1 MSNSDLIQ
9 YERKGAVAWVTINR
23 PEVRNAINTQVM
35 NGLYAAI
42 ERAEAD
48 ADVRAIVLTGAGD
61 RAFCAGGDLQPST
74 QQFVRD
80 FSRMDLPLARLI
92 TKATQ
97 CTLPIIARVNGHVM
111 AGGVGLLGMVDMAV
125 AVDSARVGLPE
136 VKIGMF
142 PLQVDALLQRLI
154 PRRKMVEM
162 SLTGE
167 PITAQEALSIGLF
180 NHIVPAAELDA
191 KVDWLLSRLLDK
203 SPTAVRLGKQS
214 MEAIADMTL
223 HQSLTFMAQQLGTMA
238 LTQDSKEGLAAF
250 AEKRQPVW
258 TNR

>member
-1 MSNSDLIQ
+1 MPDFDLIQ
-9 YERKGAVAWVTINR
+9 YQRKGAAAWLTINR
-23 PEVRNAINTQVM
+23 PEVRNAINGHVM
-35 NGLYAAI
+35 RELYAAI
-42 ERAEAD
+42 ELAEND
-48 ADVRAIVLTGAGD
+48 PEVRAIVLTGAGD
-61 RAFCAGGDLQPST
+61 RAFCAGGDLQPSVDH
-74 QQFVRD
+74 FARD
-80 FSRMDLPLARLI
+80 FSRIDLPLVRLI

-97 CTLPIIARVNGHVM
+97 STLPIIARVNGHVM
-111 AGGVGLLGMVDMAV
+111 AGGMALLGMADMAV
-125 AVDSARVGLPE
+125 AADSVRIGLPE

-167 PITAQEALSIGLF
+167 PITAQEALAIGLL

-203 SPTAVRLGKQS
+203 SPTAIRLGKQS
-214 MEAIADMTL
+214 MEAVADMTL
-223 HQSLTFMAQQLGTMA
+223 QQALTFMAQQLGTMA
-238 LTQDSKEGLAAF
+238 LTQDSKEGRAAF

>member
-1 MSNSDLIQ
+1 MPNFDLIQ
-9 YERKGAVAWVTINR
+9 YERKKAVAWLTINR
-23 PEVRNAINTQVM
+23 PEVRNAINNHVI
-35 NGLYAAI
+35 NELHAAI
-42 ERAEAD
+42 EHAEAD

-74 QQFVRD
+74 QQFTRD
-80 FSRMDLPLARLI
+80 FSRMDLPLVRLV

-97 CTLPIIARVNGHVM
+97 STLPIIARVNGHVM
-111 AGGVGLLGMVDMAV
+111 AGGVALLGMADMAV
-125 AVDSARVGLPE
+125 AADSVRVGLPE

-167 PITAQEALSIGLF
+167 PISAHEALAIGLF
-180 NHIVPAAELDA
+180 NHIVPQAELDA
-191 KVDWLLSRLLDK
+191 KLDWLLSRLLDK

-214 MEAIADMTL
+214 MEVIADMTL
-223 HQSLTFMAQQLGTMA
+223 QQALTFMAQQLGAMA

-250 AEKRQPVW
+250 AEKRQPIW